1 MCSAQKSPCS
11 APEDSW
17 ELIDRCCLFLRCLA
31 WDGLSILL
39 GTALGEMLIFDL
51 VTFKVVR
58 RVQAHGP
65 GALTCIA
72 VAPSV
77 DDLVVVTAGQDGR
90 VCFWR
95 PLPIVA

>member
-1 MCSAQKSPCS
+1 
-11 APEDSW
+11 
-17 ELIDRCCLFLRCLA
+17 
-31 WDGLSILL
+31 
-39 GTALGEMLIFDL
+39 MLIFDL

-90 VCFWR
+90 VCLWR
-95 PLPIVA
+95 PRPIVA